1 MNDLLTIAETSELLG
16 LNRKDLH
23 NLQRKNILNPVLID
37 NEEESF
43 VKKLRRYRTQEV
55 FEIQTRSYETIP
67 LS

>member
-1 MNDLLTIAETSELLG
+1 MNDLLTIAETSKLLG

-55 FEIQTRSYETIP
+55 FEIQTRIY
-67 LS
+67 L

>member
-1 MNDLLTIAETSELLG
+1 MNDLLTIAETSEHLG

>member
-1 MNDLLTIAETSELLG
+1 MNDRLTIAETSKLLG

-55 FEIQTRSYETIP
+55 FEIQTRIY
-67 LS
+67 L

>member
-1 MNDLLTIAETSELLG
+1 MNDLLTIAETSKLLG